1 MGEELNSWPLH
12 AYLIKKITALLIY
25 NSYTIQFV
33 HIKVQFNSFGTF
45 TQLGNYH
52 QNHIKT
58 FLSAQREI
66 SYPLGFIPHFLLP

>member
-12 AYLIKKITALLIY
+12 AYLIKKITTLLIY
-25 NSYTIQFV
+25 NSYSIQFV

-45 TQLGNYH
+45 TQLSDYH
-52 QNHIKT
+52 QKDIKT

-66 SYPLGFIPHFLLP
+66 SYLLGFIFHFFPP